1 MDTRKINILNAIIE
15 AYIDM
20 PTPVGSRTLSKDYD
34 LGVSS
39 ATIRNEMADLEDL
52 GFLNKP
58 HQSAGRIPSDKAYR
72 FYVDEFFKSLNEF
85 HDIDASEKIKDR
97 LLYTSRNIE
106 DFYKNSVNLL
116 ASVSNCTAYLITP
129 QKADTKIK
137 RLTLVKIDEKTALLV
152 LIGDKGVIERYFLE
166 IENIPDEDFYY
177 IEKVLNEKM
186 SGIDFDKIESLKISL
201 SDDMIRHGNF
211 ISNVV
216 KIASKFNKKVS
227 SIEIYYDGLTN
238 ILNFDEYRDLDKAKD
253 FMSLVE
259 DRDSLFQILNN
270 DNFTGDVE
278 VIIGLENSASL
289 MKENTIIRAP
299 FAKDFGIYGSIG
311 LIGPVRID
319 YTRLVKVVKTFSDA
333 LTRGLKEMWG
343 STWQMKI

>member
-20 PTPVGSRTLSKDYD
+20 PTPVGSRTLSKEYN

-58 HQSAGRIPSDKAYR
+58 HQSAGRVPSDKAYR
-72 FYVDEFFKSLNEF
+72 FYVDELFKNFNTF
-85 HDIDASEKIKDR
+85 HDIESSEKIKER
-97 LLYTSRNIE
+97 ILYNSRNIE
-106 DFYKNSVNLL
+106 EFYKNSVNLL
-116 ASVSNCTAYLITP
+116 ANISSCTAYLITP

-137 RLTLVKIDEKTALLV
+137 RLTLVKLDEVTALLI

-166 IENIPDEDFYY
+166 IDDISDEDFYF
-177 IEKVLNEKM
+177 IEKVLNEKI
-186 SGIDFDKIESLKISL
+186 SGINFNEIESLKISI
-201 SDDMIRHGNF
+201 SDDMIKHGKF
-211 ISNVV
+211 ISDVV
-216 KIASKFNKKVS
+216 KIASQFNKKVS
-227 SIEIYYDGLTN
+227 SIDIYYDGLTN
-238 ILNFDEYRDLDKAKD
+238 ILNFDEYKDLDKARD

-259 DRDSLFQILNN
+259 DRDSLFQILKN
-270 DNFTGDVE
+270 DEFTSDVE
-278 VIIGLENSASL
+278 VIIGSENSASL

-299 FAKDFGIYGSIG
+299 FSKEHGIYGSIG

-319 YTRLVKVVKTFSDA
+319 YMRLVKVVKVFSDA
-333 LTRGLKEMWG
+333 VRSGLKEMWG
-343 STWQMKI
+343 STWRMKI

>member
-1 MDTRKINILNAIIE
+1 MDARKINILNAIIE

-20 PTPVGSRTLSKDYD
+20 PTPVGSRTLSKEYH

-72 FYVDEFFKSLNEF
+72 FYVDEIFKSFSEF
-85 HDIDASEKIKDR
+85 HDIDASKKIKDR
-97 LLYTSRNIE
+97 ILYTSRNLE

-116 ASVSNCTAYLITP
+116 ANISNCTAYLITP

-137 RLTLVKIDEKTALLV
+137 RLTLVKIDRNTALLV

-166 IENIPDEDFYY
+166 IENISDEDFYY

-201 SDDMIRHGNF
+201 SDNMIRYGNF

-216 KIASKFNKKVS
+216 KIASEFNKKVS

-259 DRDSLFQILNN
+259 DRDSLFQILKD

-278 VIIGLENSASL
+278 VIIGSENSASL

-299 FAKDFGIYGSIG
+299 FTKDYGIYGSIG
-311 LIGPVRID
+311 IIGPVRID
-319 YTRLVKVVKTFSDA
+319 YMRLVKVVKIFSDA
-333 LTRGLKEMWG
+333 LTRGLKEM
-343 STWQMKI
+343 

>member
-20 PTPVGSRTLSKDYD
+20 PTPVGSRTLSKDYN

-72 FYVDEFFKSLNEF
+72 FYVDELFKNFNSF
-85 HDIDASEKIKDR
+85 HDLDASQKIMER
-97 LLYTSRNIE
+97 LLFSSRNHE
-106 DFYKNSVNLL
+106 EFYKNAVNLL
-116 ASVSNCTAYLITP
+116 ANISSCTAYLITP

-137 RLTLVKIDEKTALLV
+137 RLTLVKLDEYTALLV
-152 LIGDKGVIERYFLE
+152 LIGDKGVIEKYFLE
-166 IENIPDEDFYY
+166 IENISDEDLYL
-177 IEKVLNEKM
+177 IEKVLNEKI
-186 SGIDFDKIESLKISL
+186 SGIDFSEIESLKISL
-201 SDDMIRHGNF
+201 SDDYIRHGKF
-211 ISNVV
+211 ISDIV
-216 KIASKFNKKVS
+216 KIASQFNKKVS
-227 SIEIYYDGLTN
+227 SIDIYYDGLTN
-238 ILNFDEYRDLDKAKD
+238 ILNFDEYKDLDKARD

-259 DRDSLFQILNN
+259 DRDSLFQILKN
-270 DNFTGDVE
+270 DNFTSDVE
-278 VIIGLENSASL
+278 VIIGAENSASL

-299 FAKDFGIYGSIG
+299 FSRENGIYGSIG

-319 YTRLVKVVKTFSDA
+319 YMRLVKVVKVFRDA
-333 LTRGLKEMWG
+333 VKSGLKEMWG
-343 STWQMKI
+343 STWRMKI

>member
-1 MDTRKINILNAIIE
+1 MDDRKMNILNAIIE

-20 PTPVGSRTLSKDYD
+20 PTPVGSRTLSKGYN

-72 FYVDEFFKSLNEF
+72 FYVDEIFKNFSTF
-85 HDIDASEKIKDR
+85 HDMEASLKIKDKI
-97 LLYTSRNIE
+97 LYNSSNLE
-106 DFYKNSVNLL
+106 DFYKNTVSLL
-116 ASVSNCTAYLITP
+116 ASISNCTAYLIAP
-129 QKADTKIK
+129 EKADKKIK

-152 LIGDKGVIERYFLE
+152 LIGDRGVMERYFLD
-166 IENIPDEDFYY
+166 IENIPNDDFYY
-177 IEKVLNEKM
+177 IERVLNEKV

-201 SDDMIRHGNF
+201 SDNMVRHAAF
-211 ISNVV
+211 ISNII
-216 KIASKFNKKVS
+216 KIASNFNKKVS

-238 ILNFDEYRDLDKAKD
+238 ILNFDEYKDLEKAKD
-253 FMSLVE
+253 FMNLVE
-259 DRDSLFQILNN
+259 DRDSLFQILKE
-270 DNFTGDVE
+270 DNFTSDVE
-278 VIIGLENSASL
+278 VIIGSENSANL

-299 FAKDFGIYGSIG
+299 FATSYGIYGSIG

-319 YTRLVKVVKTFSDA
+319 YMRLVKVVKVFSDA
-333 LTRGLKEMWG
+333 VKSGLEEMWG
-343 STWQMKI
+343 STWQMMI

>member
-1 MDTRKINILNAIIE
+1 MDARKINILNAIIE

-20 PTPVGSRTLSKDYD
+20 PTPVGSRTLSKEYH

-58 HQSAGRIPSDKAYR
+58 HQSAGRIPSNKAYR
-72 FYVDEFFKSLNEF
+72 FYVDEIFKSFSEF
-85 HDIDASEKIKDR
+85 HDIDASKKIKDR
-97 LLYTSRNIE
+97 ILYTSRNLE

-116 ASVSNCTAYLITP
+116 ANISNCTAYLITP
-129 QKADTKIK
+129 QRADTKIK
-137 RLTLVKIDEKTALLV
+137 RLTLVKIDKKTALLV

-166 IENIPDEDFYY
+166 IENISDEDFYY

-201 SDDMIRHGNF
+201 SDNMIRYGNF

-216 KIASKFNKKVS
+216 KIASEFNKKVS

-259 DRDSLFQILNN
+259 DRDSLFQILKD
-270 DNFTGDVE
+270 DNFTGDME
-278 VIIGLENSASL
+278 VIIGSENSASL

-299 FAKDFGIYGSIG
+299 FTKDYGIYGSIG
-311 LIGPVRID
+311 IIGPVRID
-319 YTRLVKVVKTFSDA
+319 YMRLVKVVKIFSDA

-343 STWQMKI
+343 STWQMMI

>member
-72 FYVDEFFKSLNEF
+72 FYVDELFKNFNSF
-85 HDIDASEKIKDR
+85 HDIDASRKIMER
-97 LLYTSRNIE
+97 LLLTSRNHE
-106 DFYKNSVNLL
+106 DFYKNAVNLL
-116 ASVSNCTAYLITP
+116 ANLSSCTAYLITP

-137 RLTLVKIDEKTALLV
+137 RLTLVKLDDFTALLV
-152 LIGDKGVIERYFLE
+152 LIGDKGVIEKYFLE
-166 IENIPDEDFYY
+166 IENISDEDFHL

-186 SGIDFDKIESLKISL
+186 SGIDFNEIDSLKISL
-201 SDDMIRHGNF
+201 SEDMIRHGKF
-211 ISNVV
+211 ISDLV
-216 KIASKFNKKVS
+216 KIASQFNKKVS
-227 SIEIYYDGLTN
+227 SIDIYYDGLTN
-238 ILNFDEYRDLDKAKD
+238 ILNFDEYKDLDKARD

-259 DRDSLFQILNN
+259 DRDSLFQILKN
-270 DNFTGDVE
+270 DTFTSDVE
-278 VIIGLENSASL
+278 VIIGSENSASL

-299 FAKDFGIYGSIG
+299 FAKEHGIYGSIG
-311 LIGPVRID
+311 IIGPVRID
-319 YTRLVKVVKTFSDA
+319 YMKLVKVVKIFSDA
-333 LTRGLKEMWG
+333 VKSGLKEMWG
-343 STWQMKI
+343 STWRMKI